1 MTQPRVDQVRERI
14 TAAAKAQA
22 AVRQA
27 ARDAGAA
34 IAAEREAAEPS
45 TQETAPGGSGE

>member
-34 IAAEREAAEPS
+34 ITAERDANRVAPDATRTEEAN
-45 TQETAPGGSGE
+45 G

>member
-27 ARDAGAA
+27 AQDAGAA
-34 IAAEREAAEPS
+34 IAAERDANRVMPDTAQPKS
-45 TQETAPGGSGE
+45 TSG

>member
-14 TAAAKAQA
+14 TAAAQAQA

-27 ARDAGAA
+27 AQDAGAA
-34 IAAEREAAEPS
+34 IAAERDANRVTPDT
-45 TQETAPGGSGE
+45 TQPEGTGG

>member
-14 TAAAKAQA
+14 TAAAQAQA

-34 IAAEREAAEPS
+34 IAAERRQSDMSTKPQVEEP
-45 TQETAPGGSGE
+45 ASG

>member
-14 TAAAKAQA
+14 TATAKAQA

-34 IAAEREAAEPS
+34 IAAERDANRVTQDATQAES
-45 TQETAPGGSGE
+45 TGG